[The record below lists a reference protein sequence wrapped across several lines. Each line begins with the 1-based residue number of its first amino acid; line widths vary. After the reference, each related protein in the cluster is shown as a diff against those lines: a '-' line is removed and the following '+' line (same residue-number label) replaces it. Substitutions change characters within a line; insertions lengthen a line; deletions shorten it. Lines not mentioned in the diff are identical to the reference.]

1 MPSTVYK
8 GDLSEVSFGHESGIV
23 LTHGHHTNALT
34 WTHANTG
41 DTSVITFGGAH
52 TAAMFTGV
60 GVLKYPAGM
69 LVGCNLRISSPNANY
84 DADDF
89 ASTGRNFTIIANSGA
104 TITVTPALAGASGSQ
119 TSADGSDT
127 IIIDALGCPT
137 PDTTMAGYNAS
148 AAASDETVLT
158 DQFVG
163 LAATVTLPETKVELL
178 RSHVVGVGRDVVIQV
193 PQKFTNEGGSIDMML
208 NSARWMYYALGNEA
222 TVDVEDAAIAGRATV
237 TAGTPHA
244 GAGNAKAI
252 AMGDNYVELSSA
264 PSVGPPAIGDY
275 IQICDDTSTL
285 IPTSRADPT
294 AGDKWPAGGNL
305 FSHTESN
312 EIRRVIAYDDRVG
325 TERRIYVDDPF
336 CFDHAAGCQ
345 IMKLE
350 FENGATNGSPHFDTA
365 AATYGAITNRMS
377 RLLFSGYH
385 TPSFALEASMRT
397 RDVGSYSGEAASN
410 VPGSANDSKQLTRV
424 WKGCKVKDWALT
436 ADADAEAKL
445 TINFDALHCY
455 TDTGRLETGGGQT
468 PGDRYTAH
476 RMFENTGSGLKER
489 KEAGIAP
496 NTEKPFMF
504 YNGTITAFGQPLAQ
518 VTNFNLTGNNN
529 TVTHY
534 TVRGNPLAEVR
545 ADAGAHAGKSLEQ
558 IPFGGSRN
566 AALIVEGKVEYDMS
580 MTVIVSD
587 PLLWHE
593 FRTNR
598 EKDYSSPITL
608 TLTKSGAGANREQ
621 MIVIVDDYILT
632 EAPLPIPDDKGVV
645 KSELKIMPKH
655 VKVVAHD
662 ALFHC

>member
-222 TVDVEDAAIAGRATV
+222 TVDVEDATIAGRATV

-275 IQICDDTSTL
+275 IQVCDDTSTL

-294 AGDKWPAGGNL
+294 AGDKWQNA
-305 FSHTESN
+305 
-312 EIRRVIAYDDRVG
+312 V
-325 TERRIYVDDPF
+325 
-336 CFDHAAGCQ
+336 
-345 IMKLE
+345 
-350 FENGATNGSPHFDTA
+350 
-365 AATYGAITNRMS
+365 
-377 RLLFSGYH
+377 
-385 TPSFALEASMRT
+385 SMLMT
-397 RDVGSYSGEAASN
+397 RSV
-410 VPGSANDSKQLTRV
+410 LTTR
-424 WKGCKVKDWALT
+424 
-436 ADADAEAKL
+436 
-445 TINFDALHCY
+445 
-455 TDTGRLETGGGQT
+455 Q
-468 PGDRYTAH
+468 
-476 RMFENTGSGLKER
+476 
-489 KEAGIAP
+489 
-496 NTEKPFMF
+496 
-504 YNGTITAFGQPLAQ
+504 
-518 VTNFNLTGNNN
+518 
-529 TVTHY
+529 
-534 TVRGNPLAEVR
+534 
-545 ADAGAHAGKSLEQ
+545 
-558 IPFGGSRN
+558 
-566 AALIVEGKVEYDMS
+566 
-580 MTVIVSD
+580 
-587 PLLWHE
+587 
-593 FRTNR
+593 
-598 EKDYSSPITL
+598 
-608 TLTKSGAGANREQ
+608 
-621 MIVIVDDYILT
+621 
-632 EAPLPIPDDKGVV
+632 VV
-645 KSELKIMPKH
+645 KS
-655 VKVVAHD
+655 
-662 ALFHC
+662 

>member
-23 LTHGHHTNALT
+23 LTHGHYHGSLT
-34 WTHANTG
+34 WSHVATG
-41 DTSVITFGGAH
+41 DTSVITF
-52 TAAMFTGV
+52 AAATSTGHMWSAT

-69 LVGCNLRISSPNANY
+69 LVGCNMRIKGVSAAY
-84 DADDF
+84 DADDY
-89 ASTGRNFTIIANSGA
+89 ASTGRIFTIIANSGT
-104 TITVTPALAGASGSQ
+104 TITVTPALAATAHATTSGAGD
-119 TSADGSDT
+119 A

-137 PDTTMAGYNAS
+137 PDTNMGGYDAS
-148 AAASDETVLT
+148 AAASEETVLT

-163 LAATVTLPETKVELL
+163 LAATVTLPETKSEIL
-178 RSHVVGVGRDVVIQV
+178 RTHVVGVGRDVVIQV
-193 PQKFTNEGGSIDMML
+193 PQKFTNEGGSIEMML

-222 TVDVEDAAIAGRATV
+222 TLDKSGGTTTVVEAAG
-237 TAGTPHA
+237 GD
-244 GAGNAKAI
+244 AKAI
-252 AMGDNYVELSSA
+252 AMGDNYIEFGGAMTAA
-264 PSVGPPAIGDY
+264 PVVGDY
-275 IQICDDTSTL
+275 IQVVDSTSTL
-285 IPTSRADPT
+285 IPTSRANPT
-294 AGDKWPAGGNL
+294 AGNKWPASHTD

-312 EIRRVIAYDDRVG
+312 EIRRVIAVDQNVAA
-325 TERRIYVDDPF
+325 ERRIYVDDPF
-336 CFDHAAGCQ
+336 CFDHAAQ
-345 IMKLE
+345 LKIIKFTFNDAAL
-350 FENGATNGSPHFDTA
+350 TGSPHFDTTA
-365 AATYGAITNRMS
+365 AAYGQITNRTS
-377 RLLFSGYH
+377 RLLFSGWH

-397 RDVGSYSGEAASN
+397 RDVGSYSGEAATN
-410 VPGSANDSKQLTRV
+410 VPGSANDSKQLTRI

-445 TINFDALHCY
+445 AINFDALHCY
-455 TDTGRLETGGGQT
+455 TDTGRLETAGT

-534 TVRGNPLAEVR
+534 TVRGNPLAETRV
-545 ADAGAHAGKSLEQ
+545 ASGAHAGKSLEQ

-566 AALIVEGKVEYDMS
+566 AALMVEGKTEYDLA

-621 MIVIVDDYILT
+621 IIVIIDDYVLAA
-632 EAPLPIPDDKGVV
+632 APLPIPDDKGVV
-645 KSELKIMPKH
+645 KSELEIKPKH
-655 VKVVAHD
+655 VKVVSHD
-662 ALFHC
+662 ALLHC